1 MIKQHNHDKIIKKK
15 MSFSEFIA
23 LSLMILYF
31 SLKKNSQ
38 NLLKNYEN
46 DLSQQCVTYYINYL
60 TFKEMFLRV

>member
-1 MIKQHNHDKIIKKK
+1 MIKSLKKK
-15 MSFSEFIA
+15 VSFSEFIA

-60 TFKEMFLRV
+60 IFKEMFLRV